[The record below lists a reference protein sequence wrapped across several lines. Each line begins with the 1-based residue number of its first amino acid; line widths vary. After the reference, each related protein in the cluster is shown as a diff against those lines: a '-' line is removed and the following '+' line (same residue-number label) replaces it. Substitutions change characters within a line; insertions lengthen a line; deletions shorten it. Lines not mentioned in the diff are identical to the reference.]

1 MVSDIIKYI
10 RKLNKKPSVQSK
22 LLAHFISQGA
32 ATIPEMSKAVG
43 VSLPTGYNQGKTTSA
58 LNELMKAGL
67 VTEIG
72 KKDNSTGRI
81 PMVYDLI
88 PTAGYFVGV
97 NPEMDCLALAA
108 SDFSGNLITEK
119 TRVPYVYENTP
130 ENLEKVGK
138 IINDFIASLPV
149 SKEEILQVCV
159 NVAERVN
166 PFEGRAYNMYTFL
179 KESLTDK
186 LTELIQLPVCIEN
199 DSRSMAFAE
208 FVKGRCRGLKDVIF
222 VNVCWGLGIGII
234 MGGQLYYGK
243 SGYSGEFGHMT
254 AYNNNIICHCGKIGC
269 IETEVSGRALKR
281 KLTEK
286 IQEGKTS
293 ILSDKVLNRKEDI
306 TLQDILDA
314 IAKEDVLSLATLQ
327 HIADELGKQLAGI
340 INIFNPEMLVIGGE
354 MSVTGDYLTLP
365 VNMGI
370 KKYSLNIMNEDSQIV
385 TSELKDLAGITG
397 ACLMARHRLLSEER

>member
-1 MVSDIIKYI
+1 MKSDIIKYI
-10 RKLNKKPSVQSK
+10 RKLNQKPSAQSR
-22 LLAHFISQGA
+22 LLAQFISHGA
-32 ATIPEMSKAVG
+32 STIPEIAKAVG
-43 VSLPTGYNQGKTTSA
+43 VSLPTATSA
-58 LNELMKAGL
+58 LNELIKAGI
-67 VTEIG
+67 VKEIG
-72 KKDNSTGRI
+72 KKDNSPGRI

-88 PTAGYFVGV
+88 PTAGYFVGA

-119 TRVPYVYENTP
+119 VRVPYEYENTP
-130 ENLEKVGK
+130 ENLERLGV
-138 IINDFIASLPV
+138 IINEFIATLPV
-149 SKEEILQVCV
+149 AKEEILQVCV
-159 NVAERVN
+159 NLAERVN
-166 PFEGRAYNMYTFL
+166 PFEGRAYNMFTFL

-208 FVKGRCRGLKDVIF
+208 YCKGCCKGVQDVIF

-234 MGGQLYYGK
+234 INGQLFYGK

-286 IQEGKTS
+286 ILEGKTS
-293 ILSDKVLNRKEDI
+293 ILSDKVLNKKEELS
-306 TLQDILDA
+306 LQDILDA

-370 KKYSLNIMNEDSQIV
+370 KKHSLNIMNEDSQIV
-385 TSELKDLAGITG
+385 TSELKDLAGVMG
-397 ACLMARHRLLSEER
+397 ACLMARHRLLSEERNK

>member
-1 MVSDIIKYI
+1 MKSDIIKYI
-10 RKLNKKPSVQSK
+10 RKLNQKPSAQSR
-22 LLAHFISQGA
+22 LLAQFISHGA
-32 ATIPEMSKAVG
+32 STIPEIAKAVG
-43 VSLPTGYNQGKTTSA
+43 VSLPTATSA
-58 LNELMKAGL
+58 LNELIKAGI
-67 VTEIG
+67 VKEIG
-72 KKDNSTGRI
+72 KKDNFPGRI

-119 TRVPYVYENTP
+119 VRVPYEYENTP
-130 ENLEKVGK
+130 ESLERLGE
-138 IINDFIASLPV
+138 IINEFIATLPLA
-149 SKEEILQVCV
+149 KEEILQVCV
-159 NVAERVN
+159 NLAERVN
-166 PFEGRAYNMYTFL
+166 PFEGRAYNMFTFL

-208 FVKGRCRGLKDVIF
+208 YCKGCCKGVKDVIF

-234 MGGQLYYGK
+234 INGQLFYGK

-286 IQEGKTS
+286 ILEGKTS
-293 ILSDKVLNRKEDI
+293 ILSDKVLNKKEELS
-306 TLQDILDA
+306 LQDILDA

-370 KKYSLNIMNEDSQIV
+370 KKHSLNIMNEDSQIV

-397 ACLMARHRLLSEER
+397 ACLMARHRLLSEERK

>member
-1 MVSDIIKYI
+1 MKSDIIKYI
-10 RKLNKKPSVQSK
+10 RKLNQKPSAQSR
-22 LLAHFISQGA
+22 LLAQFISHGA
-32 ATIPEMSKAVG
+32 STIPEIAKAVG
-43 VSLPTGYNQGKTTSA
+43 VSLPTATSA
-58 LNELMKAGL
+58 LNELIKAGI
-67 VTEIG
+67 VKEIG
-72 KKDNSTGRI
+72 KKDNSPGRI
-81 PMVYDLI
+81 PMVYNLI

-119 TRVPYVYENTP
+119 VRVPYEYENTP
-130 ENLEKVGK
+130 ESLERLGE
-138 IINDFIASLPV
+138 IINEFIATLPLA
-149 SKEEILQVCV
+149 KEEILQVCV
-159 NVAERVN
+159 NLAERVN
-166 PFEGRAYNMYTFL
+166 PFEGRAYNMFTFL

-208 FVKGRCRGLKDVIF
+208 YCKGCCKGVKNVIF

-234 MGGQLYYGK
+234 INGQLFYGK

-269 IETEVSGRALKR
+269 IETEVSGRALQR

-286 IQEGKTS
+286 IREGKTS

-397 ACLMARHRLLSEER
+397 ACLMARHRLLSEERK

>member
-1 MVSDIIKYI
+1 MKSDIIKYI
-10 RKLNKKPSVQSK
+10 RKLNQKPSAQSR
-22 LLAHFISQGA
+22 LLAQFISHGA
-32 ATIPEMSKAVG
+32 STIPEIAKAVG
-43 VSLPTGYNQGKTTSA
+43 VSLPTATSA
-58 LNELMKAGL
+58 LNELIKAGI
-67 VTEIG
+67 VKEIG
-72 KKDNSTGRI
+72 KKDNSPGRI

-119 TRVPYVYENTP
+119 VRVPYEYENTP
-130 ENLEKVGK
+130 ESLERLGE
-138 IINDFIASLPV
+138 IINEFIATLPLA
-149 SKEEILQVCV
+149 KEEILQVCV
-159 NVAERVN
+159 NLAERVN
-166 PFEGRAYNMYTFL
+166 PFEGRAYTMFTFL

-208 FVKGRCRGLKDVIF
+208 YCKGCCKGVKDVIF

-234 MGGQLYYGK
+234 INGQLFYGK

-286 IQEGKTS
+286 ILEGKTS
-293 ILSDKVLNRKEDI
+293 ILSDKVLNKKEELS
-306 TLQDILDA
+306 LQDILDA

-370 KKYSLNIMNEDSQIV
+370 KKHSLNIMNEDSQIV

-397 ACLMARHRLLSEER
+397 ACLMARHRLLSEERK

>member
-43 VSLPTGYNQGKTTSA
+43 VSLPTATSA

-119 TRVPYVYENTP
+119 TRIPYVYENTP

-269 IETEVSGRALKR
+269 IETEVSGRALQR

-286 IQEGKTS
+286 IREGKTS

-397 ACLMARHRLLSEER
+397 ACLMARHRLLSEERK

>member
-1 MVSDIIKYI
+1 MKSDIIKYI
-10 RKLNKKPSVQSK
+10 RKLNQKPSAQSR
-22 LLAHFISQGA
+22 LLAQFISHGA
-32 ATIPEMSKAVG
+32 STIPEIAKAVG
-43 VSLPTGYNQGKTTSA
+43 VSLPTATSA
-58 LNELMKAGL
+58 LNELIKAGI
-67 VTEIG
+67 VKEIG
-72 KKDNSTGRI
+72 KKDNSPGRI

-119 TRVPYVYENTP
+119 VRVSYEYENTP
-130 ENLEKVGK
+130 ESLERLGE
-138 IINDFIASLPV
+138 IINEFIATLPLA
-149 SKEEILQVCV
+149 KEEILQVCV
-159 NVAERVN
+159 NLAERVN
-166 PFEGRAYNMYTFL
+166 PFEGRAYNMFTFL

-208 FVKGRCRGLKDVIF
+208 YCKGCCKGVKDVIF

-234 MGGQLYYGK
+234 INGQLFYGK

-286 IQEGKTS
+286 ILEGKTS
-293 ILSDKVLNRKEDI
+293 ILSDKVLNKKEELS
-306 TLQDILDA
+306 LQDILDA

-370 KKYSLNIMNEDSQIV
+370 KKHSLNIMNEDSQIV

-397 ACLMARHRLLSEER
+397 ACLMARHRLLSEERK

>member
-43 VSLPTGYNQGKTTSA
+43 VSLPTATSA

-130 ENLEKVGK
+130 ENLERMGT
-138 IINDFIASLPV
+138 IINDFIATLPV

-166 PFEGRAYNMYTFL
+166 PFEGRAYNMFTFL

-269 IETEVSGRALKR
+269 VETEVSGRALKR

-286 IQEGKTS
+286 ILEGKTS

-397 ACLMARHRLLSEER
+397 ACLMARHRLLSEERK

>member
-1 MVSDIIKYI
+1 MKSDIIKYI
-10 RKLNKKPSVQSK
+10 RKLNQKPSAQSR
-22 LLAHFISQGA
+22 LLAQFISHGA
-32 ATIPEMSKAVG
+32 STIPEIAKAVG
-43 VSLPTGYNQGKTTSA
+43 VSLPTATSA
-58 LNELMKAGL
+58 LNELIKAGI
-67 VTEIG
+67 VKEIG
-72 KKDNSTGRI
+72 KKDNSPGRI

-119 TRVPYVYENTP
+119 VRVPYEYENTP
-130 ENLEKVGK
+130 ESLERLGEV
-138 IINDFIASLPV
+138 INEFIATLPLA
-149 SKEEILQVCV
+149 KEEILQVCV
-159 NVAERVN
+159 NLAERVN
-166 PFEGRAYNMYTFL
+166 PFEGRAYNMFTFL

-208 FVKGRCRGLKDVIF
+208 YCKGCCKGVKDVIF

-234 MGGQLYYGK
+234 INGQLFYGK

-286 IQEGKTS
+286 ILEGKTS
-293 ILSDKVLNRKEDI
+293 ILSDKVLNKKEELS
-306 TLQDILDA
+306 LQDILDA

-397 ACLMARHRLLSEER
+397 ACLMARHRLLSEERK

>member
-1 MVSDIIKYI
+1 MKSDIIKYI
-10 RKLNKKPSVQSK
+10 RKLNQKPSAQSR
-22 LLAHFISQGA
+22 LLAQFISHGA
-32 ATIPEMSKAVG
+32 STIPEIAKAVG
-43 VSLPTGYNQGKTTSA
+43 VSLPTATSA
-58 LNELMKAGL
+58 LNELIKAGI
-67 VTEIG
+67 VKEIG
-72 KKDNSTGRI
+72 KKDNSPGRI

-119 TRVPYVYENTP
+119 VRVPYEYENTP
-130 ENLEKVGK
+130 ESLERLGE
-138 IINDFIASLPV
+138 IINEFIATLPLA
-149 SKEEILQVCV
+149 KEEILQVCV
-159 NVAERVN
+159 NLAERVN
-166 PFEGRAYNMYTFL
+166 PFEGRAYNMFTFL

-208 FVKGRCRGLKDVIF
+208 YCKGCCKGVKDVIF

-234 MGGQLYYGK
+234 INGQLFYGK

-286 IQEGKTS
+286 ILEGKTS
-293 ILSDKVLNRKEDI
+293 ILSDKVLNKKEELS
-306 TLQDILDA
+306 LQDILDA

-365 VNMGI
+365 VNISI
-370 KKYSLNIMNEDSQIV
+370 KKHSLNIMNEDSQIV

-397 ACLMARHRLLSEER
+397 ACLMARHRLLSEERK

>member
-1 MVSDIIKYI
+1 MKSDIIKYI
-10 RKLNKKPSVQSK
+10 RKLNQKPSAQSR
-22 LLAHFISQGA
+22 LLAQFISHGA
-32 ATIPEMSKAVG
+32 STIPEIAKAVG
-43 VSLPTGYNQGKTTSA
+43 VSLPTATSA
-58 LNELMKAGL
+58 LNELIKAGI
-67 VTEIG
+67 VKEIG
-72 KKDNSTGRI
+72 KKDNSPGRI

-119 TRVPYVYENTP
+119 VRVPYEYENTP
-130 ENLEKVGK
+130 ESLERLGE
-138 IINDFIASLPV
+138 IINEFIATLPLA
-149 SKEEILQVCV
+149 KEEILQVCV
-159 NVAERVN
+159 NLAERVN
-166 PFEGRAYNMYTFL
+166 PFEGRAYNMFTFL

-208 FVKGRCRGLKDVIF
+208 YCKGCCKGVKDVIF

-234 MGGQLYYGK
+234 INGQLFYRK

-286 IQEGKTS
+286 ILEGKTS
-293 ILSDKVLNRKEDI
+293 ILSDKVLNKKEELS
-306 TLQDILDA
+306 LQDILDA

-370 KKYSLNIMNEDSQIV
+370 KKHSLNIMNEDSQIV

-397 ACLMARHRLLSEER
+397 ACLMARHRLLSEEK

>member
-43 VSLPTGYNQGKTTSA
+43 VSLPTATSA

-186 LTELIQLPVCIEN
+186 LTELIKLPVCIEN

-286 IQEGKTS
+286 ILEGKTS
-293 ILSDKVLNRKEDI
+293 ILSDKVLNKKEELS
-306 TLQDILDA
+306 LQDILDA

-370 KKYSLNIMNEDSQIV
+370 KKHSLNIMNEDSQIV

-397 ACLMARHRLLSEER
+397 ACLMARHRLLSEERK

>member
-1 MVSDIIKYI
+1 MAKDIIKYI
-10 RKLNKKPSVQSK
+10 KNINRKPSVPRR
-22 LLAHFISQGA
+22 LLEQFIAKGA
-32 ATIPEMSKAVG
+32 STIPELSKGIG
-43 VSLPTGYNQGKTTSA
+43 VSLPTTTNA
-58 LNELMKAGL
+58 LNELMGQGL
-67 VTEIG
+67 VREIG
-72 KKDNSTGRI
+72 KKADSAGRI
-81 PMVYDLI
+81 PMVYDLE

-97 NPEMDCLALAA
+97 NPEMDCLALAV
-108 SDFSGNLITEK
+108 SDFCGNLITEK
-119 TRVPYVYENTP
+119 QKVPYVYENTP
-130 ENLEKVGK
+130 ESLAEMGK
-138 IINDFIASLPV
+138 IINVFIDNLPI
-149 SKEEILQVCV
+149 KREEILEVCV
-159 NVAERVN
+159 NVAERVR
-166 PFEGRAYNMYTFL
+166 PLEGRAYNMFNFL
-179 KESLTDK
+179 EESLAEK
-186 LTELIQLPVCIEN
+186 LTELLELPTCIEN
-199 DSRSMAFAE
+199 DSRSMTYGE
-208 FVKGRCRGLKDVIF
+208 FIKGCCKGKKDVIF

-234 MGGQLYYGK
+234 IDGKLYYGK

-286 IQEGKTS
+286 IREGKTS

-397 ACLMARHRLLSEER
+397 ACLMARHRLLSEERK

>member
-1 MVSDIIKYI
+1 MAKDIIKYI
-10 RKLNKKPSVQSK
+10 KNINRKPSVPRR
-22 LLAHFISQGA
+22 LLEQFIAKGA
-32 ATIPEMSKAVG
+32 STIPELSKGIG
-43 VSLPTGYNQGKTTSA
+43 VSLPTTTNA
-58 LNELMKAGL
+58 LNELMGQGL
-67 VTEIG
+67 VREIG
-72 KKDNSTGRI
+72 KKADSAGRI
-81 PMVYDLI
+81 PMVYDLQ

-108 SDFSGNLITEK
+108 SDFCGNLITEK
-119 TRVPYVYENTP
+119 QKVPYVYENTP
-130 ENLEKVGK
+130 ESLAEMGK
-138 IINDFIASLPV
+138 IINVFIDNLPI
-149 SKEEILQVCV
+149 KREEILEVCV
-159 NVAERVN
+159 NVAERVR
-166 PFEGRAYNMYTFL
+166 PLDGRAYNMFNFL
-179 KESLTDK
+179 EEPLAEK
-186 LTELIQLPVCIEN
+186 LTKLLELPTCIEN
-199 DSRSMAFAE
+199 DSRSMTYGE
-208 FVKGRCRGLKDVIF
+208 FVKGCCKGKKDVIF

-234 MGGQLYYGK
+234 IDGKLYYGK

-286 IQEGKTS
+286 IREGKTS

-306 TLQDILDA
+306 TLPEILDA

-370 KKYSLNIMNEDSQIV
+370 KKHSLNIMNEDSQIV

>member
-1 MVSDIIKYI
+1 MKSDIIKYI
-10 RKLNKKPSVQSK
+10 RKLNQKPSAQSR
-22 LLAHFISQGA
+22 LLAQFISHGA
-32 ATIPEMSKAVG
+32 STIPEIAKAVG
-43 VSLPTGYNQGKTTSA
+43 VSLPTATSA
-58 LNELMKAGL
+58 LNELIKAGI
-67 VTEIG
+67 VKEIG
-72 KKDNSTGRI
+72 KKDNSPGRI

-119 TRVPYVYENTP
+119 VRVPYEYENTP
-130 ENLEKVGK
+130 ESLERLGE
-138 IINDFIASLPV
+138 IINEFIATLPLA
-149 SKEEILQVCV
+149 KEEILQVCV
-159 NVAERVN
+159 NLAERVN
-166 PFEGRAYNMYTFL
+166 PFEGRAYNMFTFL

-208 FVKGRCRGLKDVIF
+208 YCKGCCKGVKNVIF

-234 MGGQLYYGK
+234 INGQLFYGK

-286 IQEGKTS
+286 ILEGKTS
-293 ILSDKVLNRKEDI
+293 ILSDKVLNKKEELS
-306 TLQDILDA
+306 LQDILDA

-397 ACLMARHRLLSEER
+397 ACLMARHRLLSEERK

>member
-1 MVSDIIKYI
+1 MKSDIIKYI
-10 RKLNKKPSVQSK
+10 RKLNQKPSAQSR
-22 LLAHFISQGA
+22 LLAQFISHGA
-32 ATIPEMSKAVG
+32 STIPEIAKAVG
-43 VSLPTGYNQGKTTSA
+43 VSLPTATSA
-58 LNELMKAGL
+58 LNELIKAGI
-67 VTEIG
+67 VKEIG
-72 KKDNSTGRI
+72 KKDNSPGRI

-119 TRVPYVYENTP
+119 VRIPYEYENTP
-130 ENLEKVGK
+130 ESLERLGE
-138 IINDFIASLPV
+138 IINEFIATLPLA
-149 SKEEILQVCV
+149 KEEILQVCV
-159 NVAERVN
+159 NLAERVN
-166 PFEGRAYNMYTFL
+166 PFEGRAYNMFTFL

-208 FVKGRCRGLKDVIF
+208 YCKGCCKGVKDVIF

-234 MGGQLYYGK
+234 INGQLFYGK

-286 IQEGKTS
+286 ILEGKTS
-293 ILSDKVLNRKEDI
+293 ILSDKVLNKKEELS
-306 TLQDILDA
+306 LQDILDA

-397 ACLMARHRLLSEER
+397 ACLMARHRLLSEERK